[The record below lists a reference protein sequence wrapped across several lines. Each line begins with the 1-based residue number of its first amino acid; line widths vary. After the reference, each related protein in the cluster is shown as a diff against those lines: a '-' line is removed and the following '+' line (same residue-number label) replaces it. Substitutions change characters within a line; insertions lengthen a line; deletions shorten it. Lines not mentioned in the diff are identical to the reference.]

1 MEELTKL
8 HELHNLFVE
17 LYNKELIGLDREGVQ
32 INENLFVKIANELK
46 VPLNSKP
53 NGQYRELWFND
64 GDIS

>member
-53 NGQYRELWFND
+53 NGL
-64 GDIS
+64 IS